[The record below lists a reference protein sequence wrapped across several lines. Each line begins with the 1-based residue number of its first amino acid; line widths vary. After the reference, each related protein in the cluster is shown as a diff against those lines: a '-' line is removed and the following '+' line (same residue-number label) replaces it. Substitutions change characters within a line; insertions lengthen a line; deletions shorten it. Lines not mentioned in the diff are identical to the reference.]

1 MDVTKPYEVI
11 GLGAR
16 RAPPGPLF
24 SRFLRIMHVFAQAL
38 RKLNIALIIA
48 LVVALFSHHYR
59 TIIALSRLTSG
70 SPVGD
75 PEGPSLPFPSLSFLS
90 LLFFF
95 LPVPSPPFPS
105 LPFPALP
112 FPSLPSR
119 AVRSVCLGL
128 VAPEVSLP
136 RAPPKLW
143 TPESE
148 VCVLV
153 WSPRKSPS
161 QGPPQNCG
169 HLPSLLLGNKM
180 STYQRLAV
188 FPSKPRNCGRNRCG
202 HPPGWCPHPWFGTG
216 RPSEMACDVQ
226 VCSEPASGL
235 KLGQPKPKLSGTVPT
250 NRRTSIPNDSGP
262 MSVCFDDD
270 PKFSNCE
277 IPVSTK

>member
-1 MDVTKPYEVI
+1 MDLTKPYEFI

-75 PEGPSLPFPSLSFLS
+75 PDGPSLPFPSL
-90 LLFFF
+90 
-95 LPVPSPPFPS
+95 PCPS
-105 LPFPALP
+105 LPFLP
-112 FPSLPSR
+112 
-119 AVRSVCLGL
+119 
-128 VAPEVSLP
+128 EQ
-136 RAPPKLW
+136 
-143 TPESE
+143 SE

-226 VCSEPASGL
+226 VCYEPASGL

-270 PKFSNCE
+270 PKCSNCE